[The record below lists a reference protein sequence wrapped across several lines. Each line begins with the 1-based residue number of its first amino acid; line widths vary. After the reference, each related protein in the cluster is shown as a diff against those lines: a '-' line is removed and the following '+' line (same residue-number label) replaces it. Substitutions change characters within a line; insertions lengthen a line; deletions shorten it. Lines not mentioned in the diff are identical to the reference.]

1 MGGATAT
8 PTTARASSGAGAAFG
23 GGGRVGRH
31 SRGTSADLRAA
42 AGSMGLPRQGS
53 GAGSGLGSADLRAA
67 ASMGLPRH
75 GSGAGSGLGSA
86 LSSPTP
92 GRTPRHSRTRSI
104 EAAAALAGEPQR
116 PAYRTAVLYGVYPQ

>member
-1 MGGATAT
+1 MGGATGT

-23 GGGRVGRH
+23 GGRAGRH

-42 AGSMGLPRQGS
+42 ASMGLPRQ
-53 GAGSGLGSADLRAA
+53 
-67 ASMGLPRH
+67 

-92 GRTPRHSRTRSI
+92 GRTPRHSRARSI

-116 PAYRTAVLYGVYPQ
+116 PAYRTAVLYGVYP